1 MIDGLIRRARTSR
14 FRRQGSG
21 GPRRG
26 GTVLVGPGGLRV
38 ELSSA
43 VIDHT
48 TMAFAGRISLFEPF
62 PGPTPLPATGL
73 ALRIG
78 RRSYEVEQGVWLP
91 GEGSRREF
99 TFRVSVPLAEV
110 PHGIRSIRMRMPVRG
125 RDMTFDMWPSDGILR
140 GGRRRRA
147 GDAWV
152 QVRPGRGTMV
162 IAHAR
167 AGTIGA
173 AFAWD
178 ARQVMTDVGWML
190 RPRHPG
196 SILADLARTYQVR
209 HVWRDWALR
218 QLTWPLRLGGPIWLV
233 GERTDTA
240 QDNGRAFFRYLRT
253 EHPGRRAY
261 YVIRKDAPNREK
273 VLPLGHVVWYGGLR
287 HRLLALH
294 AEALVGSH
302 NLDRYLLPASWAT
315 RDHRLHLVWRLGL
328 KRVYLKHGVLGV
340 RTLAFELR
348 KQGLDICV
356 AVGPPEAEYIR
367 SITGYTD
374 QVRTTGL
381 PRYDLLVPR
390 PPKRVVVLMPTW
402 RQYLVPP
409 RREPGAPDSFTGS
422 HYESFF
428 RELLGSPRL
437 HAALE
442 RHDHTLEFYP
452 HYNID
457 RFYRDMDL
465 PHPRIRLSSFK
476 QREVKDAL
484 IDCALFITDW
494 SSVVFDAAYLGR
506 AVIHAPFDEQE
517 YLWGHYG
524 LGWMTVD
531 TLGFGPV
538 ARDVDQLIGH
548 IERYLE
554 TGCEREPLYAERAA
568 TVFSHHDQ
576 RCSER
581 VYEAILAL

>member
-1 MIDGLIRRARTSR
+1 MRA
-14 FRRQGSG
+14 
-21 GPRRG
+21 
-26 GTVLVGPGGLRV
+26 

-43 VIDHT
+43 VITDDGV
-48 TMAFAGRISLFEPF
+48 AIAGRMSLFEPF
-62 PGPTPLPATGL
+62 PGPTPLPAPHMT
-73 ALRIG
+73 LRMG
-78 RRSYEVEQGVWLP
+78 RRDLPVDQGEWLP
-91 GEGSRREF
+91 GDGSRREF
-99 TFRVSVPLAEV
+99 TFRVDLPLDAI
-110 PHGIRSIRMRMPVRG
+110 PDGIRPLTLRMPLGSREL
-125 RDMTFDMWPSDGILR
+125 RLDLWPSDGLLR

-147 GDAWV
+147 GGSWI
-152 QVRPGRGTMV
+152 QVRPGHGTVLILRGPAGDAGARLAWATRQLLTDV
-162 IAHAR
+162 AHA
-167 AGTIGA
+167 
-173 AFAWD
+173 
-178 ARQVMTDVGWML
+178 L
-190 RPRHPG
+190 RPRRPG
-196 SILADLARTYQVR
+196 SIAADMVRTYQVR
-209 HVWRDWALR
+209 HVWREWMLR
-218 QLTWPLRLGGPIWLV
+218 QLTWPLRLRGPIWLV

-253 EHPGRRAY
+253 EHPKRRAY
-261 YVIRKDAPNREK
+261 YVIRRDAPNKDK
-273 VLPLGHVVWYGGLR
+273 VLPFGNVVWHGGLR

-294 AEALVGSH
+294 ADALVGSH
-302 NLDRYLLPASWAT
+302 NLDRYLLPTAWAS
-315 RDHRLHLVWRLGL
+315 REHRLHLAWRIGS

-348 KQGLDICV
+348 KAGLDICV

-390 PPKRVVVLMPTW
+390 PPQRVVVLMPTW

-409 RREPGAPDSFTGS
+409 RKGPGIPDAFTGS
-422 HYESFF
+422 HYERFF
-428 RELLGSPRL
+428 RELLGDPRL
-437 HAALE
+437 HAALD
-442 RHDHTLEFYP
+442 RHDYTLEFYP

-457 RFYRDMDL
+457 RFYRGTPM
-465 PHPRIRLSSFK
+465 PHPRIRLSSFQ

-524 LGWMTVD
+524 MGWMTVD

-548 IERYLE
+548 IEHYLA
-554 TGCEREPLYAERAA
+554 TDCEREPLYTARAA
-568 TVFSHHDQ
+568 HVFSHRDQ
-576 RCSER
+576 ASSQR
-581 VYEAILAL
+581 VYEATLGL